1 MPGAARRALS
11 KGIQVRQL
19 QSTTAKTPVKERRQI
34 YSFTKVNG
42 IFVASG
48 YRDTEQSF
56 VHQRKNTKRF
66 TIHTTV
72 NMASTLRLKKK
83 KGDSETKGAVAEVPC
98 KFGLKCQ
105 GFYSDGHL
113 N

>member
-1 MPGAARRALS
+1 MPGAARRALN

-19 QSTTAKTPVKERRQI
+19 QCTTAKTPVKEKGRQI

-56 VHQRKNTKRF
+56 VHERKNTKRL

-72 NMASTLRLKKK
+72 NMASTRRLKK

-105 GFYSDGHL
+105 GFLY
-113 N
+113 